1 MDRNFLYG
9 VIVLLSLTDCLI
21 YIKKTDP
28 NLLEKFMPFSNQSE
42 NWQSKDPG
50 WNSKPN
56 IEKKE
61 EKPEIK
67 PDSDKKSEV
76 KPDSDEKESPKSERN
91 HFFKFFRCR
100 P

>member
-1 MDRNFLYG
+1 MDRNLLYG
-9 VIVLLSLTDCLI
+9 VIVLLSLTSCLI
-21 YIKKTDP
+21 YINKTDP
-28 NLLEKFMPFSNQSE
+28 NLLEKFMHFPYQSE

-56 IEKKE
+56 IENKE

-67 PDSDKKSEV
+67 PDSDKKNEV
-76 KPDSDEKESPKSERN
+76 KPYLDEKESPKNERN